1 MPHVRFVVSLLVA
14 GGLAA
19 AAAAPVTAQDVK
31 SLGNFG
37 HWRAFTFTEDGRTTC
52 YMASDPTKEEG
63 DYTKR
68 GDVYATVTHRPWKGT
83 RNVVSFVIGYP
94 FKKDSTVSIDID
106 GDSFTLFTHDNMAW
120 APDEETDQT
129 LVQRMIEGVE
139 MVVKGTS
146 ARGTLTTDTYSLIGF
161 TKAHNAID
169 KACPAE

>member
-1 MPHVRFVVSLLVA
+1 MSHVRFVVSLLVA

-19 AAAAPVTAQDVK
+19 AAAPAAAQDIK

-37 HWRAFTFTEDGRTTC
+37 QWRAYSFTEDGRTTC
-52 YMASDPTKEEG
+52 YMASEPTKEEG
-63 DYTKR
+63 DYTQR

-94 FKKDSTVSIDID
+94 FKKDSTVNVDID
-106 GDSFTLFTHDNMAW
+106 GNSFTLFTHDNMAW
-120 APDEETDQT
+120 APDEETDQS
-129 LVQRMIEGVE
+129 LVQRMVEGVK

-161 TKAHNAID
+161 TKAHSAINT
-169 KACPAE
+169 ACPAK